1 MTAAVRDCLGQKGQS
16 HTILK
21 KLPESHIKG
30 TLHRE
35 RATKIKKISV
45 CRDSFSAMYPKFIAQ
60 MKIKITKSIIRT
72 LLFVTAD

>member
-1 MTAAVRDCLGQKGQS
+1 MAAAVRDCLGQKGQS

-35 RATKIKKISV
+35 RATKIKNL
-45 CRDSFSAMYPKFIAQ
+45 
-60 MKIKITKSIIRT
+60 T
-72 LLFVTAD
+72 LSR